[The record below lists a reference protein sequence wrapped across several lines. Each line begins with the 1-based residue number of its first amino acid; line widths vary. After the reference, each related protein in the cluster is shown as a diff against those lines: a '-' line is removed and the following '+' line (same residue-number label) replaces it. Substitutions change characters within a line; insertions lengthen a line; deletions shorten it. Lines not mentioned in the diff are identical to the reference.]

1 MKGVHDIFAPGLIR
15 GKHSFQHNPQKK
27 VFYVEHP
34 TEGWR
39 VFLRAVCFIHEEGN
53 TDMTKFIVAKKTG
66 READLAAWEAP
77 KGQMEAKDGLAHPK
91 WPVIKL
97 LKENILRE
105 CEEEVKI
112 RKFVS
117 LEHIPD
123 LIIQSQEEEYP
134 PNFFFQYIVFRGIA
148 KPNIIQEAAAK
159 FAWYKEHPAA
169 FARLSH
175 DNNEKDDIAW
185 YSPRHTKLMGRWSP
199 TLTKLY
205 LKYIKLKN
213 QNLKYNMTARKT
225 SRRKAPRRKMQKS
238 RRMNRKNIVKQQV
251 GGHTGITPEQVAR
264 NEYNGIDIIYLPP
277 DHQQYC
283 RDKAAWNLAVEQE
296 ERVGPAPLMPRT
308 KI

>member
-1 MKGVHDIFAPGLIR
+1 MVKITTKGVHDIFAPGLIR
-15 GKHSFQHNPQKK
+15 GKHSFQHNPNKK

-39 VFLRAVCFIHEEGN
+39 VFLRAVCFIHDEGN

-66 READLAAWEAP
+66 TDPASEVWEAP

-91 WPVIKL
+91 WSVIKL

-134 PNFFFQYIVFRGIA
+134 PNFFFQYIVFRGFA
-148 KPNIIQEAAAK
+148 KANVIQEAATK

-185 YSPRHTKLMGRWSP
+185 YSPRNTELMGRWSP

-205 LKYIKLKN
+205 LKYIKLKS
-213 QNLKYNMTARKT
+213 K
-225 SRRKAPRRKMQKS
+225 
-238 RRMNRKNIVKQQV
+238 VKV
-251 GGHTGITPEQVAR
+251 
-264 NEYNGIDIIYLPP
+264 
-277 DHQQYC
+277 
-283 RDKAAWNLAVEQE
+283 
-296 ERVGPAPLMPRT
+296 
-308 KI
+308 